1 MTREKAIDI
10 LISNHYFDITE
21 IGTSAIEFYI
31 KDMVETDWD
40 SISDID
46 RHVHLNTL
54 FGYNI
59 GFKNAMLIDGWL
71 WGSVNEKGNYRDI
84 DTLDISYKDKE
95 LIQLAVIE
103 LGLTLSFDNWKE
115 TDFYYYSFNFD

>member
-1 MTREKAIDI
+1 MTREKAINI

-59 GFKNAMLIDGWL
+59 GFRNAMLIDG
-71 WGSVNEKGNYRDI
+71 
-84 DTLDISYKDKE
+84 
-95 LIQLAVIE
+95 
-103 LGLTLSFDNWKE
+103 
-115 TDFYYYSFNFD
+115 